1 MKKTKIK
8 VFLADDHPV
17 LLEGISLMLEP
28 IPDIEVIGEA
38 SNGVE
43 LLEKLDQLTLQNALP
58 DVILMDVD
66 MPGLDGY
73 QTTAALKKKY
83 DDLKVLMLTIF
94 DSQLDVQQ
102 ARRVGADGFLAKRI
116 EKKELV
122 QAIRD
127 CLARETFI
135 LHNPNPVAPRLSEA
149 QPPVKKENSCWLT
162 EREKKFIELIA
173 KELSLEAIA
182 TQLHL
187 SPLSLSAL
195 HKTLLSKLHVKTDAG
210 MVKEALCR
218 GLISVD
224 SLTK

>member
-1 MKKTKIK
+1 MWCHCKTKIK

-43 LLEKLDQLTLQNALP
+43 LLEKLDQLTLQHALP

-94 DSQLDVQQ
+94 DSQL
-102 ARRVGADGFLAKRI
+102 
-116 EKKELV
+116 
-122 QAIRD
+122 
-127 CLARETFI
+127 
-135 LHNPNPVAPRLSEA
+135 
-149 QPPVKKENSCWLT
+149 
-162 EREKKFIELIA
+162 
-173 KELSLEAIA
+173 
-182 TQLHL
+182 HL
-187 SPLSLSAL
+187 SPFSIPMACIRPQNHSPSL
-195 HKTLLSKLHVKTDAG
+195 
-210 MVKEALCR
+210 
-218 GLISVD
+218 IFP
-224 SLTK
+224 